1 MTFAQQGMAL
11 GVLVLV
17 GCTQEAAVKSD
28 DLGSGELPHAFHIP
42 AEGNVEIGGM
52 EMGRGR
58 RPLIVLHGGPG
69 MDHRYLRPAMDALAD
84 DRWLIYMDQRGSG
97 LSETELTPE
106 RINFDALIADID
118 RVREWTG
125 FETVDILGHSWGAVL
140 ALHYA
145 LRNPA
150 AVDRMVLVS
159 PTEPGTRFQAQA
171 MERRSAKIDAADQA
185 LLTELSA
192 TPEFLRGEVSAV
204 SRYYE
209 LVFRPLMFDPDQ
221 TLKIPL
227 DPRTARN
234 GFGVMRALGE
244 SMPDPDY
251 WNQLPGITARTLIV
265 QGSADAYPVEM
276 AMEMASALGNGRTL
290 VLEEAGHFPYIEAS
304 AAFFEG
310 VRAFLQTDEGS

>member
-1 MTFAQQGMAL
+1 MSFAQQGLAL
-11 GVLVLV
+11 TALVLV
-17 GCTQEAAVKSD
+17 GCAQEAAVESD
-28 DLGSGELPHAFHIP
+28 DLGSGELPHGFHIP
-42 AEGNVEIGGM
+42 AEGN
-52 EMGRGR
+52 
-58 RPLIVLHGGPG
+58 
-69 MDHRYLRPAMDALAD
+69 
-84 DRWLIYMDQRGSG
+84 
-97 LSETELTPE
+97 
-106 RINFDALIADID
+106 
-118 RVREWTG
+118 
-125 FETVDILGHSWGAVL
+125 
-140 ALHYA
+140 
-145 LRNPA
+145 
-150 AVDRMVLVS
+150 
-159 PTEPGTRFQAQA
+159 
-171 MERRSAKIDAADQA
+171 ADQA

-192 TPEFLRGEVSAV
+192 SPEFLRGDVSAV

-251 WNQLPGITARTLIV
+251 WNQLPGITAPTLIV

-276 AMEMASALGNGRTL
+276 AREMASALGNGRTL

-304 AAFFEG
+304 AAFLEG